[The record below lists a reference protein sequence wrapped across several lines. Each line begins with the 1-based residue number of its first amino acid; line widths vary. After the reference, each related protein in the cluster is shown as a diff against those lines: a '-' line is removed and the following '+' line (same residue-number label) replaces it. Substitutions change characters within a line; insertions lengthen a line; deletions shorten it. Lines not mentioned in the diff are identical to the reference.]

1 MLKTTISVQFSYRVT
16 NAESLDLIHPLWEQ
30 LRAYHGQLASPFAG
44 EMGRAT
50 FEARKQELLN
60 KSTNGKLHIEL
71 VNTTSDAAD
80 IAYCISTVS
89 AEGQGEIDSLYVDAR
104 FRGQGIGSEL
114 IRHALTWLDGMGA
127 MTKVVSVAY
136 ANEEALALY
145 RRFGFQPRTVLLQ
158 QLQKG
163 GQTVTQ

>member
-1 MLKTTISVQFSYRVT
+1 MTFPTTQFTYRVT
-16 NAESLDLIHPLWEQ
+16 SAESLDAIRPLWEQ
-30 LRAYHGQLASPFAG
+30 LRAYHGQLASPFAD
-44 EMGRAT
+44 EMGRVT
-50 FEARKQELLN
+50 FEARKQELLT
-60 KSTNGKLHIEL
+60 KSTNGTLQIEL
-71 VNTTSDAAD
+71 VSTASDAID
-80 IAYCISTVS
+80 IAYCVSTVS
-89 AEGQGEIDSLYVDAR
+89 AGGRGEIDSLFVDAR

>member
-1 MLKTTISVQFSYRVT
+1 MTEPMSSFTYRVT
-16 NAESLDLIHPLWEQ
+16 SAETLDTIRPLWEQ
-30 LRAYHGQLASPFAG
+30 LRAYHGQLASPFSG
-44 EMGRAT
+44 EMARAA

-60 KSTNGKLHIEL
+60 KSTNGKLHIEM
-71 VNTTSDAAD
+71 VSTTSDAAD
-80 IAYCISTVS
+80 IAYCVSTIS
-89 AEGQGEIDSLYVDAR
+89 AEEQGEIDSLFVDAR

-158 QLQKG
+158 HMQAASEK
-163 GQTVTQ
+163 

>member
-1 MLKTTISVQFSYRVT
+1 MTFPTTPFTCCVT
-16 NAESLDLIHPLWEQ
+16 SAENLDTIRPLWEQ

-50 FEARKQELLN
+50 FEARKQELLA
-60 KSTNGKLHIEL
+60 KSTNGTLRIEL
-71 VNTTSDAAD
+71 VSTASDAID
-80 IAYCISTVS
+80 IAYCVSTVS
-89 AEGQGEIDSLYVDAR
+89 AEGRGEIDSLFVDAR

-127 MTKVVSVAY
+127 TTKVMSVAY

-158 QLQKG
+158 QKH
-163 GQTVTQ
+163 